1 MTDRPKAQHTLEI
14 IIEPTWKPTAYF
26 KCHGDQNSACWW
38 GIDSINLEAEKGS
51 QAGLYFESTDDIR
64 EMARA
69 MTAWADEQ
77 DGVEK

>member
-1 MTDRPKAQHTLEI
+1 MNVDIFNPKMRSGYALR
-14 IIEPTWKPTAYF
+14 AGSF
-26 KCHGDQNSACWW
+26 V
-38 GIDSINLEAEKGS
+38 INLEAEKGS

-77 DGVEK
+77 DGAEK